1 MLTAMPQPRP
11 PTQERDIPPVRD
23 RGDAC
28 PGALR
33 LHPAD
38 DGALARVRIPAGLLT
53 ARAARSLAEASEG
66 FGDAGVGITS
76 RGNLQ
81 LRGLD
86 ESRADELASFLKD
99 AGLLPAPRHDRVR
112 NIVAS
117 PLSGLDGRGEADV
130 LPWTTELD
138 ELLCRDGRA
147 TELSGRFLFA
157 VDDGRGDVA
166 ALSPDVT
173 LLALP
178 RGYVRLRVGTEPA
191 AVRVP
196 ARAAARSAWLAAET
210 FLTAVRESG
219 VRAWRVAELPPEHSR
234 FAHRLTEVLNAAA
247 VPARYEE
254 PGEHEEPG
262 GREEGAQNGCNTT
275 GDSPDS
281 PDSRSSPES
290 PGMPRT
296 PSPADAAPRPGA
308 VGQLPDG
315 TGRRC
320 PGRAGSDRDGRLA
333 LCVAVPFGQLNAE
346 ALRLLADIAERD
358 GTGWL
363 RVTPWRSVILPG
375 VPGARA
381 GQLLGEA
388 AAAGLVTGED
398 SPWLSVGACT
408 GRPGCARSHRDVR
421 ADAAAQVAELPRPHG
436 ARAQLPVYWSGCERR
451 CGHPHGAWVDVV
463 AGEDGYT
470 VTVRGTETVDE
481 ATADTVRR
489 VRKATAHEDN

>member
-11 PTQERDIPPVRD
+11 PTQEREIPPVRD

-38 DGALARVRIPAGLLT
+38 DGALARVRVPAGLLT
-53 ARAARSLAEASEG
+53 ARAARSLADASDR
-66 FGDAGVGITS
+66 FGDARLGITS

-81 LRGLD
+81 LRGVD
-86 ESRADELASFLKD
+86 EARAAELAAALKN

-130 LPWTTELD
+130 LPWAAELD
-138 ELLCRDGRA
+138 ELLRGDDRA

-178 RGYVRLRVGTEPA
+178 GGYVRLRVGTEPA

-196 ARAAARSAWLAAET
+196 ARAAARSAWIAAET

-219 VRAWRVAELPPEHSR
+219 VHAWRVAELPPEHSR
-234 FAHRLTEVLNAAA
+234 FAHRLTDVLNAAA
-247 VPARYEE
+247 IPARYEHPE
-254 PGEHEEPG
+254 KH
-262 GREEGAQNGCNTT
+262 REGAPDG
-275 GDSPDS
+275 PDS
-281 PDSRSSPES
+281 TGAAPPSPSSP
-290 PGMPRT
+290 GAT
-296 PSPADAAPRPGA
+296 PHGA
-308 VGQLPDG
+308 G
-315 TGRRC
+315 
-320 PGRAGSDRDGRLA
+320 RDGRVA
-333 LCVAVPFGQLNAE
+333 LCVAVPFGQLSAE
-346 ALRLLADIAERD
+346 ALRLLADIAERE
-358 GTGWL
+358 GTGRL
-363 RVTPWRSVILPG
+363 RVTPWRGVIVPG
-375 VPGARA
+375 VPGGRA
-381 GQLLGEA
+381 GQLLGQA
-388 AAAGLVTGED
+388 AAVGLVTTED

-421 ADAAAQVAELPRPHG
+421 ADAAAQVAEVRRSGGGPSP
-436 ARAQLPVYWSGCERR
+436 LPVYWSGCERR
-451 CGHPHGAWVDVV
+451 CGRPHGAWVDVV
-463 AGEDGYT
+463 ADEKGYT

-481 ATADTVRR
+481 TTAEAVRR
-489 VRKATAHEDN
+489 VRKTTAHKDN